1 MILRLIYKRQVWEYE
16 EADMEDIA
24 LSQMLTEVI
33 ELYGKNE
40 GYAIPT
46 ISW

>member
-1 MILRLIYKRQVWEYE
+1 
-16 EADMEDIA
+16 MEDIA

-40 GYAIPT
+40 GCMRYRLFHGQKRI
-46 ISW
+46 